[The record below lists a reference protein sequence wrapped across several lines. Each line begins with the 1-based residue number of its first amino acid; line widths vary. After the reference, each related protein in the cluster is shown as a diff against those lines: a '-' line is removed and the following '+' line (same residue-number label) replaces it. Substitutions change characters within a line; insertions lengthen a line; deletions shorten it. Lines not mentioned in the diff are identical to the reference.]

1 MPLGKRKRSARL
13 VKIMKRRA
21 RRKLGVRKRA
31 SLNTTRMRFGRAP
44 STMTVRGG
52 TILPQKLR
60 TVLPYADL
68 IQRTAG
74 TTAVDK
80 YVYRFNNLYDPDL
93 TGTGYFPTGRDQLR
107 NLYEKYTVF
116 GVAYDITAI
125 NMSDTVPARV
135 CVMGT
140 GTDDTYNTFQEA
152 SSQPNASKPI
162 ILSTMDGGCPT
173 GKMTGYLSV
182 ASCRGVPPGQ
192 VSADDLYTAN
202 FTAGPTNE
210 AFLQILHS
218 NLDGSSNTDVHFEVN
233 LKFYM
238 RVSEL
243 KTLTQTA

>member
-1 MPLGKRKRSARL
+1 MPGTKRKRTERL

-21 RRKLGVRKRA
+21 RRKVGVRKRA
-31 SLNTTRMRFGRAP
+31 RLNTTSMRYGRAP
-44 STMTVRGG
+44 TTMTVRGN

-60 TVLPYADL
+60 TCLPYADL
-68 IQRTAG
+68 IQRQASATG
-74 TTAVDK
+74 VDK

-93 TGTGYFPTGRDQLR
+93 TGTGYYPTGRDQLR
-107 NLYEKYTVF
+107 ALYTKYTVF

-152 SSQPNASKPI
+152 SSQPTASKPI

-182 ASCRGVPPGQ
+182 AACRGVPPGQ
-192 VSADDLYTAN
+192 VSDDDLYTAN

-233 LKFYM
+233 LKFYL

-243 KTLTQTA
+243 KTLAQTQ